1 MEFNKAQNIIGL
13 RVLNDNVIW
22 LWRINKTVVVI
33 DPAVSDPVINYLS
46 ENNLDLEEKN
56 YIN

>member
-22 LWRINKTVVVI
+22 LWVKDKSVVVV
-33 DPAVSDPVINYLS
+33 DPSVYEPVIRF
-46 ENNLDLEEKN
+46 
-56 YIN
+56 I